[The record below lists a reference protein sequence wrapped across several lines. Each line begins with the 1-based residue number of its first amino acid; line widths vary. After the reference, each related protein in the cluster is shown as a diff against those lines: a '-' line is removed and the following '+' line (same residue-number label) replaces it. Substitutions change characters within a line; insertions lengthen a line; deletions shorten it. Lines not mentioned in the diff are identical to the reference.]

1 MLVVETPF
9 HGMICNRH
17 DGRETPDGLRISVAG
32 RADAPVTVDGRP
44 AAVVNGRF
52 SAEATLNTPESVLT
66 VRTGAEERRVA
77 VLYDRRSVRRARF
90 SIDDNILLFRDIA
103 LNNRPSI
110 FDNDYLAFFRSLHL
124 KYGARFHFN
133 VYFQDNYFFNDFTL
147 EQMPDRYKSEWRD
160 NASWIRLTFHALA
173 DQPDCPYAAAGYD
186 VMRRDCERVTAQI
199 VRFAGEELLSPFTTV
214 HWGAAT
220 RDGCRALRD
229 CGFRGLAG
237 YFIERDGRPIV
248 SYHVTPEQQRHLFG
262 RDYWKDP
269 DTGLL
274 FIRHDMVVNSV
285 DLRDIVPQ
293 LDALAENPHLSEVI
307 ELMIHEQYF
316 HPRFCAFL
324 PDARERT
331 EAAVRWITEHGY
343 RWAFYEEGFLGA

>member
-1 MLVVETPF
+1 MLIVETPF

-17 DGRETPDGLRISVAG
+17 DGQETPDGLRIPVAG
-32 RADAPVTVDGRP
+32 RADAPVTIDGRP
-44 AAVVNGRF
+44 AHLADGRF
-52 SAEATLNTPESVLT
+52 TAEVTLKSPETVLT
-66 VRTGAEERRVA
+66 VRSGADERRVT

-90 SIDDNILLFRDIA
+90 SIDDNILLFRDLA
-103 LNNRPSI
+103 RDNPRSI
-110 FDNDYLAFFRSLHL
+110 FDNDYLAFFRSLHF

-147 EQMPDRYKSEWRD
+147 EQMPDRWKSEWRD

-173 DQPDCPYAAAGYD
+173 DQPDMPYLNSGYD
-186 VMRRDCERVTAQI
+186 VMRRDCEKVTEQI

-220 RDGCRALRD
+220 REGCRALRD

-237 YFIERDGRPIV
+237 YFIERDGKPIV
-248 SYHVTPEQQRHLFG
+248 SYYVTPEQQRHVLR

-269 DTGLL
+269 DTDLL

-285 DLRDIVPQ
+285 ELRDIVPQ
-293 LDALAENPHLSEVI
+293 LDTLAADPHLSEVV

-316 HPRFCAFL
+316 HSHYAHFL
-324 PDARERT
+324 PDARQRT
-331 EAAVRWITEHGY
+331 ETAVRWATDHGCK
-343 RWAFYEEGFLGA
+343 WAFYEEGFLGA